1 MVTVVTDISAYGMFL
16 VPLVSVKES
25 DEHLAVAYTTQ
36 PCEAVASLVV
46 VVVVAVVSVV
56 VAEDELKTVVVPE
69 E

>member
-46 VVVVAVVSVV
+46 VVVAVVSVV